1 MKFPGKRKNKHYFPV
16 TEKGRESADPHYV
29 QDEPF
34 YLVGMDQLLVDASTA
49 GAVAPG
55 DRVTL
60 WGGDGPSA
68 DELAAQLGTVSY
80 ELITRV
86 MPRVDKEYV
95 G

>member
-1 MKFPGKRKNKHYFPV
+1 M
-16 TEKGRESADPHYV
+16 A
-29 QDEPF
+29 
-34 YLVGMDQLLVDASTA
+34 MDASIA

-86 MPRVDKEYV
+86 MPRVEKEYV